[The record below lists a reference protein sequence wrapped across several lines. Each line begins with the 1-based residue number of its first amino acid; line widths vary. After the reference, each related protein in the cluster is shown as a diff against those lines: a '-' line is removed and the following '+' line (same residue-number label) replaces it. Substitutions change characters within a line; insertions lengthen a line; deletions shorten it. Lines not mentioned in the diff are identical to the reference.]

1 MRYDKEKRFFLAKK
15 FMKLGNPTLVQR
27 AWRSE
32 FKNNKAPS
40 RSTIFEIVSKLEKT
54 GSLLDKSPLQ
64 NKSADRFED
73 AKNKL
78 KELFDQNPSLSLRK
92 AASAVDVSYNLTRD
106 ILKNQLNLKP
116 YKYNEF
122 HQLEPQDYSR
132 CVDFADWFLAN
143 PKTLMNGSYSQ
154 MRHIFISLSS

>member
-1 MRYDKEKRFFLAKK
+1 MRY
-15 FMKLGNPTLVQR
+15 
-27 AWRSE
+27 
-32 FKNNKAPS
+32 
-40 RSTIFEIVSKLEKT
+40 
-54 GSLLDKSPLQ
+54 
-64 NKSADRFED
+64 DRFED

-132 CVDFADWFLAN
+132 RAYFALFDSYYLLNLNARSPDFN
-143 PKTLMNGSYSQ
+143 PCDFFFVG
-154 MRHIFISLSS
+154 LS